1 MATLR
6 TREFLSEW
14 FVAKITA
21 IGSIVG
27 SAPCN
32 GVPHAWTTVTPCPDY
47 SNVWVDPYFPVI
59 AGTATAQPA
68 YALDGLAAVVGDIVF
83 MRLRGTPGGMNV
95 YEFQRISGR
104 AQWSSGAGAPSG
116 GINGDWYY
124 DTTGRRVYERVAGV
138 WVVRTIPQWSSGAGA
153 PGAGTGAD
161 TDWYWDTT
169 NKKAYER
176 VAGAWVFRFDS
187 RLQWSSG
194 SGAPSGGFDGDWYY
208 RTSNKFVYE
217 KVAGVWTA
225 RSVTSSVVTG
235 ITCVSGVLTAT
246 FKTLTV
252 FGDVS

>member
-6 TREFLSEW
+6 AREFLSEW

-27 SAPCN
+27 AAPCN

-47 SNVWVDPYFPVI
+47 SNVWIDPYYPVI
-59 AGTATAQPA
+59 SGTATEQPA

-83 MRLRGTPGGMNV
+83 MRFRGAPGGMNV

-104 AQWSSGAGAPSG
+104 AQWSSGAGAP
-116 GINGDWYY
+116 
-124 DTTGRRVYERVAGV
+124 
-138 WVVRTIPQWSSGAGA
+138 
-153 PGAGTGAD
+153 GAGTGVD

-176 VAGAWVFRFDS
+176 VAGTWVFRFDS

-194 SGAPSGGFDGDWYY
+194 SAAPSGGIDGDWYY

-235 ITCVSGVLTAT
+235 ITCVSGVMTVT
-246 FKTLTV
+246 TKTLTV